1 MAAVCEHLDHVLVTD
16 VPASVEGCVD
26 CLREGTRWVH
36 LRMCHE
42 CGEVRCCDNSP
53 EQHATKHFQ
62 ASAHPVMRSVEP
74 GEAWSWCF
82 IDEVAFRIATE

>member
-1 MAAVCEHLDHVLVTD
+1 MAAVCTHLEHVLVTD
-16 VPASVEGCVD
+16 VPEPVEGCVD
-26 CLREGTRWVH
+26 CLREGMSWVH

-53 EQHATKHFQ
+53 GRHATAHFQ
-62 ASAHPVMRSVEP
+62 ESEHPVMRSVEP

-82 IDEVAFRIATE
+82 IDEAAFRIAVE